1 MELGTRSEVKDML
14 LAAVGRRAEREA
26 ARLAGEFARAAAEEK
41 EAILAALEFEQWFSQ
56 SCRLCQK
63 GTEVRHPPDS

>member
-1 MELGTRSEVKDML
+1 MNEVKEML

-41 EAILAALEFEQWFSQ
+41 EAILAALEFEQWFGQ
-56 SCRLCQK
+56 SCRFCQN
-63 GTEVRHPPDS
+63 GREVRLPPDS

>member
-1 MELGTRSEVKDML
+1 MNEVKEML
-14 LAAVGRRAEREA
+14 LSAVGRRAGREA

-56 SCRLCQK
+56 SCRLCQD
-63 GTEVRHPPDS
+63 GTKVRLQPDS